1 MEARS
6 EWRNRWQDQI
16 SELQR
21 RSDMNESVSDENMS
35 WAARMRQKRADG
47 VSID

>member
-21 RSDMNESVSDENMS
+21 RSDMKENISDENLS
-35 WAARMRQKRADG
+35 WAARMRRKRAAG
-47 VSID
+47 ASID